1 MTGVR
6 DYRLS
11 LERSRQALVR
21 EDRPAVF
28 TMCGRE
34 WDLLPEVFA
43 PIYSPATGIALDF
56 LGLAETSGEAGPRG
70 YSGAPGALRP
80 GSLLEMGSGTGVVA
94 VAAALSGC
102 ARVVAADIN
111 PAAVLNTSMN
121 AARHGVSG
129 RVRAFHSDLFD
140 QLDPGERFDTVFWS
154 SNYVLAPVE
163 YQPRTMHE
171 RAYVDPGYAAHRR
184 FLEGAPGLLAPGGTV
199 LLHFSSR
206 GDVPALHRIA
216 GRCGRRL
223 DVVRR
228 TVVREG
234 EHEVEHMLLEVIPA
248 GDSARCP
255 EVVR

>member
-21 EDRPAVF
+21 EDRPAAF

-56 LGLAETSGEAGPRG
+56 LGLAETSAETESRRF
-70 YSGAPGALRP
+70 SGAPGALR
-80 GSLLEMGSGTGVVA
+80 GSLLEIGSGTGVVA
-94 VAAALSGC
+94 VAAALAGC

-129 RVRAFHSDLFD
+129 RVRAFRSDLFD

-171 RAYVDPGYAAHRR
+171 RAYIDPGYAAHSR
-184 FLEGAPGLLAPGGTV
+184 FLEEAPGLLAPGGTV

-206 GDVPALHRIA
+206 GDVPALRRIA
-216 GRCGRRL
+216 DRCGRRL

-234 EHEVEHMLLEVIPA
+234 EHEVEHMLLEVTPA
-248 GDSARCP
+248 ADSARCP

>member
-11 LERSRQALVR
+11 LERSRQARVR
-21 EDRPAVF
+21 EDRPAAF
-28 TMCGRE
+28 TMCGLE

-56 LGLAETSGEAGPRG
+56 LGLAGDSAQTDTPRFP
-70 YSGAPGALRP
+70 GAPGAPR
-80 GSLLEMGSGTGVVA
+80 GSLLEIGSGTGVVA
-94 VAAALSGC
+94 VAAALAGC
-102 ARVVAADIN
+102 GRVVAADIN

-129 RVRAFHSDLFD
+129 RVRALRSDLFD
-140 QLDPGERFDTVFWS
+140 RLDPGERFDTVFWS
-154 SNYVLAPVE
+154 SNYVLAPAE
-163 YQPRTMHE
+163 YRPRTMHE
-171 RAYVDPGYAAHRR
+171 RAYVDPGYAAHGR
-184 FLEGAPGLLAPGGTV
+184 FLEGAPGLLAPGGRV

-206 GDVPALHRIA
+206 GDVPALRRIA
-216 GRCGRRL
+216 DRCGRRL

-228 TVVREG
+228 TAVREG
-234 EHEVEHMLLEVIPA
+234 EHEVEHMLLEVTPA
-248 GDSARCP
+248 ADSARRP

>member
-21 EDRPAVF
+21 TDRPAAF

-56 LGLAETSGEAGPRG
+56 LGLAEPSAETGP
-70 YSGAPGALRP
+70 SGAPGALPP
-80 GSLLEMGSGTGVVA
+80 GSLLEIGSGTGVVA
-94 VAAALSGC
+94 ITAALAGC

-111 PAAVLNTSMN
+111 PAAVLNTAAN

-129 RVRAFHSDLFD
+129 RVRAVRSDLFD
-140 QLDPGERFDTVFWS
+140 RLGGEEKFDTVFWS
-154 SNYVLAPVE
+154 SNYVLAPPE
-163 YQPRTMHE
+163 YRPRTMHE

-206 GDVPALHRIA
+206 GDVPALRRIA
-216 GRCGRRL
+216 DGCGRRL

-234 EHEVEHMLLEVIPA
+234 EYEVEHMLLEVTPA
-248 GDSARCP
+248 ADSARCP